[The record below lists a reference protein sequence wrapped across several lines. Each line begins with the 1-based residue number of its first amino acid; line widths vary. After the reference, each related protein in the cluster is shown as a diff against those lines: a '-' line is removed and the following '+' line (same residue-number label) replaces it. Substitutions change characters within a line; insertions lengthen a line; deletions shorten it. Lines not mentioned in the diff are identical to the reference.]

1 MLKGLWLWL
10 GRLLGKLL
18 LTVALIGL
26 VGWGVGELYYAWKFS
41 GPVSTQEQIPADE
54 AALTRL
60 IIEDAVR
67 IVEQHRDNTR
77 VLRDAH
83 AKAHGCVRADV
94 QVLADL
100 DASLRQGVFSEPG
113 HVWQAWM
120 RLSNGNAYPQFDRA
134 RDARGMAIKLLDVPG
149 EKLMKSPQHAGE
161 QDFVMFNH
169 PAFFVR
175 DVAEYRSNFAAQADG
190 QKVQAFFPSWD
201 PRTWEVRHL
210 VIALKTLSP
219 APESPVDTTYNSIAP
234 FKLGDLNIK
243 YRVVPAPQ
251 NCPPYQLP
259 EQNTALPNFLRN
271 ALYQQLSLDR
281 APACFELQVQKQDAQ
296 YYMPIEDPSVEWD
309 EKLSPFESVAR
320 ITVPPQDFDS
330 REQNLFCDN
339 LSFNPWHALA
349 AHRPIGGINRL
360 RKSVY
365 EAVSA
370 YRHQRNAAPAAAG
383 PENSASQVDEEE
395 TGTELSQ

>member
-1 MLKGLWLWL
+1 MLETLWLWFCRL
-10 GRLLGKLL
+10 FGRLLALL
-18 LTVALIGL
+18 LILAGLAWAL
-26 VGWGVGELYYAWKFS
+26 GELYYAWKFS
-41 GPVSTQEQIPADE
+41 GPVASEEQIPPDE

-83 AKAHGCVRADV
+83 AKAHGCVKAEV
-94 QVLADL
+94 QVLNDL
-100 DASLRQGVFSEPG
+100 DQSLRHGVFSQPG
-113 HVWQAWM
+113 HTWQAWM

-134 RDARGMAIKLLDVPG
+134 RDARGMAIKLLEVPG
-149 EKLMKSPQHAGE
+149 EKLMKSPAHASE

-169 PAFFVR
+169 PVFFVR

-190 QKVQAFFPSWD
+190 KKALAFFPSWD
-201 PRTWEVRHL
+201 PRSWEIRHL
-210 VIALKTLSP
+210 IIALKTLAP
-219 APESPVDTTYNSIAP
+219 APQSPVATTYNSIAP
-234 FKLGDLNIK
+234 FKLGPHNIK

-251 NCPPYQLP
+251 HCPPYQLP

-281 APACFELQVQKQDAQ
+281 TPACFELQVQRQNPQ
-296 YYMPIEDPSVEWD
+296 HYMPIEDTSFAWD
-309 EKLSPFESVAR
+309 ERIAPFESVAR
-320 ITVPPQDFDS
+320 IKVPAQDFDS

-339 LSFNPWHALA
+339 LSFNPWHALPE
-349 AHRPIGGINRL
+349 HRPIGGINRL
-360 RKSVY
+360 RQAVY

-370 YRHQRNAAPAAAG
+370 YRHQRNAAP
-383 PENSASQVDEEE
+383 
-395 TGTELSQ
+395 